1 VVKLAKLLDQ
11 KIKIKKHIVVKES
24 KLFLGILYLASAWVV
39 LALAFQVGM
48 MTLSLLGS
56 DIPKKVSNQIYW
68 TINDI

>member
-1 VVKLAKLLDQ
+1 
-11 KIKIKKHIVVKES
+11 VVKES